1 MRLRKRTNEHR
12 KTRIMTQ
19 ETLDNLFNAEKANL
33 KAKEATEGE
42 SQKWIKLYLDA
53 IQSASEIGLCS
64 IALQTP
70 CLIHRAEVDKRLRKL
85 GFTTGRHQGS
95 GTITVISWL
104 K

>member
-1 MRLRKRTNEHR
+1 
-12 KTRIMTQ
+12 MTQ

-70 CLIHRAEVDKRLRKL
+70 DLINVAEVDKRLRKL
-85 GFTTGRHQGS
+85 GFVGGRHPDS
-95 GTITVISWL
+95 RDVTVISWL